1 MSLWRHSEQI
11 RSEGAVPMVSPISPV
26 PPAGAARADG
36 YPFQGPGALARVAP
50 FAAIAALAEAS
61 LVLPP
66 RPSDLWPVLVSLVLL
81 LAIPPAFVLLP
92 WPRLPPWAP
101 VLVPLTYTGSV
112 LALILAAGETA
123 GVGIVI
129 LIPLI
134 WTALFH
140 RPWESVCVSMAI
152 VAVEIITSLTP
163 VAADATVLS
172 RRIFLWAALTTVISV
187 AVHSMRARIERGEQ
201 ERARLEE
208 RLRALSLL
216 EDRDRIAADL
226 QDKVIQRVF
235 AAGLNLQGTA
245 ALIGEPEARSR
256 VESAVDE
263 LDHVIR
269 VLRDAIFGL
278 QQRTRG
284 QGLRARIQELG
295 AQLSPAPVMS
305 FTGPVDGALPPVG
318 RAQLLDVL
326 RDALTEIGRY
336 CVLARVDVAAHDSS
350 LVAVVEAAFAEDGG
364 DTNGEL
370 GELEAR
376 AKAIGMSLETEA
388 IEGGRRFIWRVPAG
402 LGATSRRH

>member
-1 MSLWRHSEQI
+1 
-11 RSEGAVPMVSPISPV
+11 
-26 PPAGAARADG
+26 
-36 YPFQGPGALARVAP
+36 
-50 FAAIAALAEAS
+50 
-61 LVLPP
+61 
-66 RPSDLWPVLVSLVLL
+66 
-81 LAIPPAFVLLP
+81 
-92 WPRLPPWAP
+92 

-112 LALILAAGETA
+112 LALIFASGATA

-129 LIPLI
+129 LVPLI
-134 WTALFH
+134 WTALYH
-140 RPWESVCVSMAI
+140 RPWESACVVVAI
-152 VAVEIITSLTP
+152 VIVEIITSLTP
-163 VAADATVLS
+163 VTDGGTVLA
-172 RRIFLWAALTTVISV
+172 RRIFLWAALATVISV
-187 AVHSMRARIERGEQ
+187 AVHTMRARIGRGEQ

-245 ALIGEPEARSR
+245 ALIRQPEARSR

-295 AQLSPAPVMS
+295 AQLSPAPAMS

-326 RDALTEIGRY
+326 HDALTEIGRY
-336 CVLARVDVAAHDSS
+336 SVPARVDLAVHNSS
-350 LVAVVEAAFAEDGG
+350 LVAVVETAFARDGG
-364 DTNGEL
+364 ADANGGL

-376 AKAIGMSLETEA
+376 AKATGMSLETEA
-388 IEGGRRFIWRVPAG
+388 IEGGRRFTWRVPAG
-402 LGATSRRH
+402 LGATPRRR

>member
-1 MSLWRHSEQI
+1 
-11 RSEGAVPMVSPISPV
+11 MVSSISPA
-26 PPAGAARADG
+26 PPAGAARTDG
-36 YPFQGPGALARVAP
+36 YPFRGPGALARAAP

-61 LVLPP
+61 LALPP
-66 RPSDLWPVLVSLVLL
+66 LPADLWPVLISLLLL

-92 WPRLPPWAP
+92 WPRLPHWAP

-112 LALILAAGETA
+112 LALIFASGVTA

-129 LIPLI
+129 LVPLI
-134 WTALFH
+134 WTALYH
-140 RPWESVCVSMAI
+140 RPWESACVVVAI
-152 VAVEIITSLTP
+152 VIVEIITSLTP
-163 VAADATVLS
+163 VTDGGTVLA
-172 RRIFLWAALTTVISV
+172 RRIFLWAALATVISV
-187 AVHSMRARIERGEQ
+187 AVHTMRARIGRGEQ

-245 ALIGEPEARSR
+245 ALIRQPEARSR

-295 AQLSPAPVMS
+295 AQLSPAPAMS
-305 FTGPVDGALPPVG
+305 FTGPVDGALPPIG

-326 RDALTEIGRY
+326 HDALTEIGRY
-336 CVLARVDVAAHDSS
+336 SVPARVDLAVHNSS
-350 LVAVVEAAFAEDGG
+350 LVAVVETAFARDGG
-364 DTNGEL
+364 ADANGGL

-376 AKAIGMSLETEA
+376 AKATGMSLETEA
-388 IEGGRRFIWRVPAG
+388 IEGGRRFTWRVPAG
-402 LGATSRRH
+402 PGATPRRR